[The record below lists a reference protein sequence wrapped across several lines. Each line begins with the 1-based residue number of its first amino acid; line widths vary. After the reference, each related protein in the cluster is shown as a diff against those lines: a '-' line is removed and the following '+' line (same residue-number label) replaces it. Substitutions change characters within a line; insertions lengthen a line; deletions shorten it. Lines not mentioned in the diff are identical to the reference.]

1 MTMQQ
6 PLTRFSG
13 DPDNPIQP
21 ATFLQEFEV
30 HMTGLMTPQADLAS
44 HIKPYLECDS
54 RACVMPR
61 PLAIAPFSPFFMPD
75 PPPYLPKTY
84 QLPSSD
90 SSTQVTPKT
99 SPDTRKKPSY
109 TYPH

>member
-1 MTMQQ
+1 MSHTVVIFVF
-6 PLTRFSG
+6 P
-13 DPDNPIQP
+13 
-21 ATFLQEFEV
+21 
-30 HMTGLMTPQADLAS
+30 HCHAS
-44 HIKPYLECDS
+44 TVSHSSLS
-54 RACVMPR
+54 HV
-61 PLAIAPFSPFFMPD
+61 FMPD

-109 TYPH
+109 TYPIKLRNVPKPQLGIFRTHTLYISRLV